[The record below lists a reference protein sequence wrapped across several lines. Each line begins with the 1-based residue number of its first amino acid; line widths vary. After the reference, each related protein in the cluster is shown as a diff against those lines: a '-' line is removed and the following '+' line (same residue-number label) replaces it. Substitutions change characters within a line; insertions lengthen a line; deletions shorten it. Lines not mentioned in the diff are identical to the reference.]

1 MIPDN
6 VLLARECGQIVAIV
20 LSPRVFWSGNDH
32 NRNGGRASFE
42 GSFACV
48 SMPFRKEPSMP
59 NQQSILVIADA
70 NPDMTRTLDKA
81 KMLAEGLGGRLHVT
95 GFLSEGDPEATYAAR
110 LSGTVKHAMG
120 DFDNYEISIKDE
132 DDIAG
137 WVVNECKSG
146 DIDLIIKTGHRSEH
160 VLYSPTDWHLIRDT
174 KTPVLL
180 LDGRSHR
187 ELKTILATV
196 DIEEGTLEQRTLDR
210 MVLDYSADLAKRFG
224 STLHA
229 AVCVKTSQILSDLDL
244 VDIHKRE
251 HAHAPEVRKVIE
263 SEYRDYGIEGS
274 HWHIHAGAPETILAG
289 IATGIKADLVVVG
302 SVGRKRLQGLL
313 LGNTAEKILKNL
325 HTNVLVL
332 KPD

>member
-1 MIPDN
+1 MSD
-6 VLLARECGQIVAIV
+6 
-20 LSPRVFWSGNDH
+20 
-32 NRNGGRASFE
+32 
-42 GSFACV
+42 
-48 SMPFRKEPSMP
+48 
-59 NQQSILVIADA
+59 QQTILVIADA
-70 NPDMTRTLDKA
+70 NPDKTRALAKA
-81 KMLAEGLGGRLHVT
+81 KLVAEGLGARLHIV
-95 GFLSEGDPEATYAAR
+95 GFVAEDNPDPTYAAR
-110 LSGTVKHAMG
+110 LSGTVKHALG
-120 DFDNYEISIKDE
+120 DFDNYEISIESE

-137 WVVNECKSG
+137 RVCRQCESG
-146 DIDLIIKTGHRSEH
+146 DFDLVIKTGHRSET
-160 VLYSPTDWHLIRDT
+160 VFYSPTDWHLIRDT

-180 LDGRSHR
+180 LDGRAHR

-196 DIEEGTLEQRTLDR
+196 DIENGTPEQRELDR
-210 MVLDYSADLAKRFG
+210 MVLDYSADLAKRFD

-229 AVCVKTSQILSDLDL
+229 AVCVKTSQVLSDLDL

-263 SEYRDYGIEGS
+263 SEYHEYSIEDGN
-274 HWHIHAGAPETILAG
+274 WHIHAGAPETILAG

-302 SVGRKRLQGLL
+302 SVGRKKLQGLL